1 MTLLKD
7 GQDDQELS
15 HVMKTSS
22 NKKTKLAQVT
32 TSDLLELSNQAD
44 IALRTA
50 KAIEGKV
57 KKHLTTVKVGTAVIR
72 TTDPEKW
79 EQYARENK
87 KEVKICK

>member
-15 HVMKTSS
+15 HVMRASN

-32 TSDLLELSNQAD
+32 TSDLLELSSQAD
-44 IALRTA
+44 LALRAA
-50 KAIEGKV
+50 KAIEGEV
-57 KKHLTTVKVGTAVIR
+57 KSLLTTVKVGTATIR

-79 EQYARENK
+79 EQYARENRQEIK
-87 KEVKICK
+87 SI

>member
-1 MTLLKD
+1 MPRVT
-7 GQDDQELS
+7 
-15 HVMKTSS
+15 
-22 NKKTKLAQVT
+22 KKIEEKKVKLAQVT

-50 KAIEGKV
+50 KTIESKV

-79 EQYARENK
+79 EECAKQNRQTFK
-87 KEVKICK
+87 RL